1 LNGLGLAVI
10 YLVFFLSGTAALIYQ
25 VIWVRSFSLVFGGSH
40 LAVATVLTV
49 FMGGLALG
57 SYLIGRYGN
66 RSGLNMLRLY
76 GYLELGIAI
85 SALIFLGL
93 IRLYPPI
100 YIFFADFFPNSN
112 LYMSIIRVIFATC
125 AIIIP
130 TTLMG
135 ATLPV
140 LSEFF
145 TQHKGTI
152 GIHLSMLYAVNT
164 LGAVIGAASAG
175 FILLP
180 QFSVLSTALLAISI
194 NTVIGLLCIKLNYP
208 GTTNQESAIPQ
219 DFQASESDSQNI
231 LPPFVL
237 KMVLIGIGIS
247 GFCALGY
254 EVLWSRILSIVVGK
268 SVYGFTIIL
277 VAFLSGIGCG
287 SLCYGYINK
296 IRHKTDRV
304 NQRATIAWFGILQV
318 LIGIFALTVSV
329 KLLDLPVNKSMVMKY
344 FMDKEMAVFHA
355 RQLSSIVLSFAYMF
369 VPAFL
374 MGVAFPMAGKIH
386 TLSTGIVR
394 RATGDILSYNTI
406 GAILGSATSGFIL
419 VYTVGIERSLQI
431 LIIMNIGLGLII
443 LTSLMNKTLYNW
455 CAVTLP
461 LVTIFVLLSS
471 PDSFKIWGDKWFAV
485 YKANEME
492 GYITPQMIKGML
504 ANTEVLYY
512 GEGVEAIVS
521 SVRTGS
527 YQGFITNGRTES
539 SNTPA
544 DLQCVYTLGHLP
556 MLLAK
561 EPKKIFVLGT
571 GAGVTLGATSVY
583 PSVEQITLVEIE
595 PKVLGVARTFD
606 RYNHQVLD
614 NPKLKIVI
622 NDGRNFL
629 LTTKEKFDVITA
641 DPVHPWF
648 SGAGYLYTDE
658 YFSLAASRLTPGG
671 VICQWVPI
679 YELSEAN
686 LKSIVATFRKNFK
699 YTMLWLTQY
708 NAELVGSNTPII
720 LDEQDLER
728 KISNA
733 VVRSD
738 LTSVN
743 MGTARS
749 FMSYFI
755 IGNKGLGAFS
765 RGGTINT
772 DNNIYLE
779 FSAPLSMGNTDLV
792 AENIHKISAL
802 REDILPYV
810 KSASTKQGILE
821 QQSYWRKNMEAAK
834 IKDQAHRMY
843 YTQGQ
848 EHNYIQLLNQIDQIV
863 PDYAPHRI
871 MYDEYR
877 SILKM
882 MGRD

>member
-1 LNGLGLAVI
+1 
-10 YLVFFLSGTAALIYQ
+10 
-25 VIWVRSFSLVFGGSH
+25 
-40 LAVATVLTV
+40 
-49 FMGGLALG
+49 
-57 SYLIGRYGN
+57 
-66 RSGLNMLRLY
+66 
-76 GYLELGIAI
+76 
-85 SALIFLGL
+85 
-93 IRLYPPI
+93 
-100 YIFFADFFPNSN
+100 
-112 LYMSIIRVIFATC
+112 
-125 AIIIP
+125 
-130 TTLMG
+130 
-135 ATLPV
+135 
-140 LSEFF
+140 
-145 TQHKGTI
+145 
-152 GIHLSMLYAVNT
+152 
-164 LGAVIGAASAG
+164 
-175 FILLP
+175 
-180 QFSVLSTALLAISI
+180 
-194 NTVIGLLCIKLNYP
+194 
-208 GTTNQESAIPQ
+208 
-219 DFQASESDSQNI
+219 
-231 LPPFVL
+231 
-237 KMVLIGIGIS
+237 VLIGIGIS

-254 EVLWSRILSIVVGK
+254 EVLWSRILSVVVGK

-296 IRHKTDRV
+296 FRPKTDRF
-304 NQRATIAWFGILQV
+304 NQRATVAWFGILQV
-318 LIGIFALTVSV
+318 LIGISALLVSI
-329 KLLDLPVNKSMVMKY
+329 KLMHLPVNKSVVMKY

-355 RQLSSIVLSFAYMF
+355 RQISSILLSFSYMF

-386 TLSTGIVR
+386 TFSTGTVR

-419 VYTVGIERSLQI
+419 VYAVGIERSLQI
-431 LIIMNIGLGLII
+431 LIITNIGLGLII
-443 LTSLMNKTLYNW
+443 LSSLMSKPIYKWYAGALPF
-455 CAVTLP
+455 AV
-461 LVTIFVLLSS
+461 IIVLLSS
-471 PDSFKIWGDKWFAV
+471 PDSWKIWGDKWFAV

-504 ANTEVLYY
+504 AITEVLYY

-521 SVRTGS
+521 SVKTGS

-561 EPKKIFVLGT
+561 EPKKVFVLGT
-571 GAGVTLGATSVY
+571 GAGVTLGATSAH

-614 NPKLKIVI
+614 NPKLKIVF

-648 SGAGYLYTDE
+648 SGSGYLYTDE
-658 YFSLAASRLTPGG
+658 YFNLAASRLTPGG

-679 YELSEAN
+679 YELSGAN
-686 LKSIVATFRKNFK
+686 LKSIIATFRKNFK

-708 NAELVGSNTPII
+708 DAELVGSNTPIV
-720 LDEQDLER
+720 LDEQELER

-733 VVRSD
+733 VVRPD
-738 LTSVN
+738 LASVN
-743 MGTARS
+743 MGTARN

-755 IGNKGLGAFS
+755 MGNSGLEEFS

-779 FSAPLSMGNTDLV
+779 LSAPLSMGNTDLV
-792 AENIHKISAL
+792 AENILNISAL

-810 KSASTKQGILE
+810 KAAPTEQGILE
-821 QQSYWRKNMEAAK
+821 QRSYWKRNMEVAK
-834 IKDQAHRMY
+834 LKDQAHRMY

-848 EHNYIQLLNQIDQIV
+848 EHNYIQPLNKIDRIM
-863 PDYAPHRI
+863 PGYAPHRI
-871 MYDEYR
+871 MYDEYM

-882 MGRD
+882 MGRN